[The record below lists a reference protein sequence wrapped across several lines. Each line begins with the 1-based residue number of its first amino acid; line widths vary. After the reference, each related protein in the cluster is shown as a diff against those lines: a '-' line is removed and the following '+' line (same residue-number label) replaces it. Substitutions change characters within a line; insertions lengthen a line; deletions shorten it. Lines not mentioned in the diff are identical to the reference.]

1 LSWKSEQIKRL
12 NILHS
17 DTIRTHSTS
26 TMAEST
32 SIPKQALT
40 VYEDEL
46 IEACLSSRPST
57 PGETIARLKAGALST
72 LSKDNFVSALLS
84 TKAAA
89 TIVKT
94 AVKVQR
100 VSLVTTADSEIRLVP
115 LHGIETEWKQVND
128 PILHYWTEYPGF
140 VSSKSGPKIS
150 NEALCKAQRDTTLGK
165 PLAMDLTCI
174 ADSKTSD
181 NLFAKIIRGE
191 LEQWRL
197 WETDS
202 HIAFLTPFG
211 NTYGKTVLIP
221 RKHLDSDIL
230 SLPDDDF
237 SDLAGA
243 VWDMIQVIMRSD
255 VGADRVGLIFE
266 GMEIDWAHAKLIPIR
281 GDDGRQPTEQPFMEK
296 YGGSVSSQ
304 PGPLATGEDLQEIL
318 SKFQSIAT

>member
-1 LSWKSEQIKRL
+1 MTEI
-12 NILHS
+12 I
-17 DTIRTHSTS
+17 I
-26 TMAEST
+26 
-32 SIPKQALT
+32 IPRQALM
-40 VYEDEL
+40 VYEDEH
-46 IEACLSSRPST
+46 IEAFLSPRPST
-57 PGETIARLKAGALST
+57 TGETIARIKAGALST

-84 TKAAA
+84 AKAVAP
-89 TIVKT
+89 IVKT

-100 VSLVTTADSEIRLVP
+100 ISLITTADSEIRLVP
-115 LHGIETEWKQVND
+115 LHGIGSEWKQIND

-150 NEALCKAQRDTTLGK
+150 NEALCKAQTDITLGK
-165 PLAMDLTCI
+165 PPAMDLTCI
-174 ADSKTSD
+174 ADSKTSE

-230 SLPDDDF
+230 SLPDKDF
-237 SDLAGA
+237 SDLVGA
-243 VWDMIQVIMRSD
+243 VWDMIQVIMASD
-255 VGADRVGLIFE
+255 LRADRVGLIFE
-266 GMEIDWAHAKLIPIR
+266 GMEIDWAHTKLIPIR
-281 GDDGRQPTEQPFMEK
+281 GDNGQRPTEQPFMER

-304 PGPLATGEDLQEIL
+304 PGPLARKEYLQEML
-318 SKFQSIAT
+318 LEFQSVAT

>member
-1 LSWKSEQIKRL
+1 M
-12 NILHS
+12 
-17 DTIRTHSTS
+17 T
-26 TMAEST
+26 EST
-32 SIPKQALT
+32 TIPRQVLT
-40 VYEDEL
+40 IYEDEHV
-46 IEACLSSRPST
+46 EAFLSSRPST
-57 PGETIARLKAGALST
+57 PGETVARIKAGSLST

-84 TKAAA
+84 AKSAAS
-89 TIVKT
+89 IVKT

-100 VSLVTTADSEIRLVP
+100 VSLVTTADSEIRLIP
-115 LHGIETEWKQVND
+115 LHGIGTEWKQVND
-128 PILHYWTEYPGF
+128 PVLHYWTEYPGF

-150 NEALCKAQRDTTLGK
+150 NEALCKAQTHITQGK
-165 PLAMDLTCI
+165 PPAMDLTCI
-174 ADSKTSD
+174 ADSETSE

-230 SLPDDDF
+230 SLANDDF
-237 SDLAGA
+237 SDLVGA
-243 VWDMIQVIMRSD
+243 VWDMIQVIMKSD
-255 VGADRVGLIFE
+255 LGADRVGLIFE

-281 GDDGRQPTEQPFMEK
+281 GDDGRQPTEQPFTEK

-304 PGPLATGEDLQEIL
+304 PGPLATDDDLEKML
-318 SKFQSIAT
+318 SLFQSVAN

>member
-1 LSWKSEQIKRL
+1 M
-12 NILHS
+12 
-17 DTIRTHSTS
+17 T
-26 TMAEST
+26 EST
-32 SIPKQALT
+32 TISRQALT
-40 VYEDEL
+40 VYEDEHV
-46 IEACLSSRPST
+46 EASLSLRPST
-57 PGETIARLKAGALST
+57 PGETIARIKTGALST
-72 LSKDNFVSALLS
+72 LSRDDFVSALLS
-84 TKAAA
+84 TKVAAS
-89 TIVKT
+89 TVKT

-115 LHGIETEWKQVND
+115 LHGIGTEWKPVND

-140 VSSKSGPKIS
+140 VSSKSGPKIN
-150 NEALCKAQRDTTLGK
+150 NEALCKAQTDITQGK
-165 PLAMDLTCI
+165 PPPMDLTCI

-230 SLPDDDF
+230 SLPDKDF
-237 SDLAGA
+237 SELAGA

-255 VGADRVGLIFE
+255 LGADRVGLIFE

-281 GDDGRQPTEQPFMEK
+281 GDDGRQPMEQPFMEK

-304 PGPLATGEDLQEIL
+304 PGPLATEDDLEKML
-318 SKFQSIAT
+318 SLFQSVAN